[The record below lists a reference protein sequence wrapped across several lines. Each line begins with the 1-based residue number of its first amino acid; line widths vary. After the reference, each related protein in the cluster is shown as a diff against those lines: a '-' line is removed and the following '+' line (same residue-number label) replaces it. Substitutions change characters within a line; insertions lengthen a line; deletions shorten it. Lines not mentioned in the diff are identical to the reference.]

1 MKFEEVLPAFKEG
14 KKIRSKKVNA
24 LFDYLV
30 LNSEGAVID
39 CSGFRCSE
47 TFVDCI
53 LEDLDD
59 WEIVKETKRMAKYLV
74 PISLNNYLY
83 EKQEHEMGKE
93 PIFSVMMPGTDYEQ
107 EQD

>member
-1 MKFEEVLPAFKEG
+1 MKFEEVLPAFRAG
-14 KKIRSKKVNA
+14 KKIRSKQVNT

-53 LEDLDD
+53 LRDLDD
-59 WEIVKETKRMAKYLV
+59 WEIVKETKHMAKYLV
-74 PISLNNYLY
+74 PLSINNYLY
-83 EKQEHEMGKE
+83 EKQVHEIGKE
-93 PIFSVMMPGTDYEQ
+93 PIFSVMMPGTEHEQ
-107 EQD
+107 EV